1 MIDSFDYDSSHIPSM
16 PVAEISISYAPGLSE
31 LRLTAIVDSGADS
44 TIIPLSYLEQVGARK
59 IESVWLRSTT
69 SHRIE
74 VDLFVVSLR
83 IGRQVQREVEVVGD
97 TEYQEVI
104 LGRNVL
110 NHYIVT
116 LNGLAG
122 VVEISDQ
129 RAR

>member
-1 MIDSFDYDSSHIPSM
+1 M
-16 PVAEISISYAPGLSE
+16 
-31 LRLTAIVDSGADS
+31 
-44 TIIPLSYLEQVGARK
+44 
-59 IESVWLRSTT
+59 T
-69 SHRIE
+69 SHWIE
-74 VDLFVVSLR
+74 VDLSVVSLR

-122 VVEISDQ
+122 VVEISD
-129 RAR
+129 